1 VTAALA
7 PLAPLGAAV
16 DDLDLRATVAVGGA
30 GERALEDLLRDA
42 RALAGRLSR
51 GAPAEVLVIC
61 EDRYHVATAALA
73 AWACGH
79 AIALPP
85 SGQRAAV
92 ERLARD
98 SRVCA
103 VIHDR
108 DAPSL
113 PAGAAPTIDARAG
126 AGAGD
131 DVAPVEIGAPL
142 EASRH
147 VATVYT
153 SGSTGDSLACKKSA
167 GHLLGE
173 AALLARTFGL
183 AGARVVATVPAHHI
197 YGLLFGVL
205 APLAA
210 RAAFHREAP
219 LHAETL
225 ASLVARDRVDVLV
238 SVPAHLRGLEVLAE
252 GALTGLRRVF
262 SSSAPLPAETARLLL
277 ERFGLPTTEV
287 FGSSETGGIAW
298 RESPGAPAWR
308 PLPGVRVG
316 AAEDGRLLLD
326 SPFLPD
332 GGPRPWVGDDAVE
345 VAADGTF
352 AHLGRVDGVIKVGG
366 KRVALAEVERLLLA
380 QPGVR
385 DAAVVALDVGGA
397 RERELVAA
405 VAPADLDPARLRAAL
420 RDALDPVVVPR
431 RVHALAALP
440 REPNGKLPR
449 ARLLEALGLASN
461 VEPALDPGQVLV
473 RATRALEGPGEGRE
487 VDLDVPADLPA
498 FVGHFDEFALLP
510 GVFQL
515 DRVAIPQAR
524 AAWSDLGPLRAV
536 KKLKFTR
543 PIRPGDALLLRLTR
557 TARAGEDEVAVAFEL
572 TRAGAPCST
581 GVLLLA
587 RAKG

>member
-1 VTAALA
+1 MTAALA
-7 PLAPLGAAV
+7 PLAPLGGAV
-16 DDLDLRATVAVGGA
+16 DGLDPRATVAVGGA

-42 RALAGRLSR
+42 RALAGRLPR

-61 EDRYHVATAALA
+61 EDRYHVAAAALA

-98 SRVCA
+98 PRVRA
-103 VIHDR
+103 VVHDR
-108 DAPSL
+108 DAPPL
-113 PAGAAPTIDARAG
+113 PPGTAPAIDARAG
-126 AGAGD
+126 AGD
-131 DVAPVEIGAPL
+131 DPPPLEIGALL
-142 EASRH
+142 EVSRH

-153 SGSTGDSLACKKSA
+153 SGSTGDPIACRKTA
-167 GHLLGE
+167 GQLLGE
-173 AALLARTFGL
+173 AALLARTFDL

-225 ASLVARDRVDVLV
+225 ASLVARDRLDVLV
-238 SVPAHLRGLEVLAE
+238 SVPAHLRGLEVLEA
-252 GALTGLRRVF
+252 GALAGLRRVF
-262 SSSAPLPAETARLLL
+262 SSSAPLPAGTARLLF
-277 ERFGLPTTEV
+277 ERFGLPVTEV
-287 FGSSETGGIAW
+287 FGSSETGGIAT
-298 RESPGAPAWR
+298 RESPGAPGWR
-308 PLPGVRVG
+308 PLPGLRIG
-316 AAEDGRLLLD
+316 AAADGRLLLE

-332 GGPRPWVGDDAVE
+332 GAARPWPCDDAVE

-352 AHLGRVDGVIKVGG
+352 AHLGRVDGVVKVAG

-385 DAAVVALDVGGA
+385 DAAVLALDVGGA

-405 VAPADLDPARLRAAL
+405 VVPEDLDPARLRAAL

-431 RVHALAALP
+431 RVHALATLP
-440 REPNGKLPR
+440 REPNGKLTR
-449 ARLLEALGLASN
+449 ARLLEALGLAPN
-461 VEPALDPGQVLV
+461 VEPGRDPGQVLV
-473 RATRALEGPGEGRE
+473 RATRALEGPGDGRE

-587 RAKG
+587 RAQG